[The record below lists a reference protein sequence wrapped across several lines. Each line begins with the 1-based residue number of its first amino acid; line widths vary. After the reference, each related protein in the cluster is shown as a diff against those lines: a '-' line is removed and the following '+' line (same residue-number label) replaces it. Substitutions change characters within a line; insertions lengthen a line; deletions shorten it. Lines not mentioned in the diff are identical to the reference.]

1 MGKPTL
7 KVSKTEK
14 EIKAEDLK
22 KRVNAYRANRAR
34 IDKVSLES
42 LNERLD
48 LIIDL
53 LTKEEK

>member
-7 KVSKTEK
+7 KVPKTVK

-22 KRVNAYRANRAR
+22 KKINAYRVTRAK

-42 LNERLD
+42 LNEKLD

-53 LTKEEK
+53 ITKDEM